1 MVKKDDR
8 RIVRTR
14 KLLRDAMHEL
24 ILDQGYDEFNIQ
36 DVTNKANLGRATF
49 YLHYREKDDLLTDL
63 MNQRFEDFIGTTTQI
78 VSSKDG
84 VLEEKAIEKLFNLAE
99 ENYDFYRIMEIG
111 KGGMIASNQMQR
123 IIRDKVRERLEQL
136 RQVTGKEF
144 SYPQDFLE
152 TYLSGAL
159 MALIFWW
166 LKEEMPYPANEM
178 AKMYRRINGQITEA
192 YLKDLPE
199 QDTKKQT
206 SKKPA
211 PKQTAPKHQDA
222 RAKPSTPMAEEDLG
236 SVEPQTEA

>member
-24 ILDQGYDEFNIQ
+24 ILEQGYDEFNIQ

-63 MNQRFEDFIGTTTQI
+63 MNQRLEDFIGTTTQI
-78 VSSKDG
+78 VSSRDG

-99 ENYDFYRIMEIG
+99 ENYDFYRILEIG
-111 KGGMIASNQMQR
+111 KGGTIASTQMQL
-123 IIRDKVRERLEQL
+123 IIRDRVRERLDQL
-136 RQVTGKEF
+136 KQVIGKEF

-159 MALIFWW
+159 LALIYWW
-166 LKEEMPYPANEM
+166 LKEEMPYSASEM
-178 AKMYRRINGQITEA
+178 ARMYRRINAQITED
-192 YLKDLPE
+192 YLQDLPIKL
-199 QDTKKQT
+199 DKKAAAKKQT
-206 SKKPA
+206 VKPNAKKPV
-211 PKQTAPKHQDA
+211 P
-222 RAKPSTPMAEEDLG
+222 EENVG
-236 SVEPQTEA
+236 SNEPEVTVNPIENQRIS

>member
-8 RIVRTR
+8 RIVRTK

-63 MNQRFEDFIGTTTQI
+63 MNQRFEDFISNTPQI
-78 VSSKDG
+78 INSKDG

-111 KGGMIASNQMQR
+111 KGGTIASNQMQR
-123 IIRDKVRERLEQL
+123 IIQDKVRERLNQFK
-136 RQVTGKEF
+136 QVTEKEF
-144 SYPQDFLE
+144 SFPQDFLE

-159 MALIFWW
+159 LALIYWW
-166 LKEEMPYPANEM
+166 LREEMPYSSSEI
-178 AKMYRRINGQITEA
+178 AKMYQRINAQITEA
-192 YLKDLPE
+192 YL
-199 QDTKKQT
+199 QDVPMKTD
-206 SKKPA
+206 KKPA
-211 PKQTAPKHQDA
+211 ANKQVSKSDA
-222 RAKPSTPMAEEDLG
+222 KNPVSDEKVRAS
-236 SVEPQTEA
+236 EPNQAD

>member
-14 KLLRDAMHEL
+14 KLLRDAIHEL
-24 ILDQGYDEFNIQ
+24 ILEQGYDEFNIQ

-63 MNQRFEDFIGTTTQI
+63 MNQRFEDFIGTTSQI

-111 KGGMIASNQMQR
+111 KGGTIASNQMQL
-123 IIRDKVRERLEQL
+123 IIRDKVRERLDQL
-136 RQVTGKEF
+136 KQITGKEF

-159 MALIFWW
+159 LALIFWW
-166 LKEEMPYPANEM
+166 LKQEMPYSAIEM
-178 AKMYRRINGQITEA
+178 AKMYRRINAQITEA
-192 YLKDLPE
+192 YL
-199 QDTKKQT
+199 QDMPVK
-206 SKKPA
+206 SDKKPA
-211 PKQTAPKHQDA
+211 AKKQAQKPN
-222 RAKPSTPMAEEDLG
+222 AKNPAHEEKVG
-236 SVEPQTEA
+236 PNEPEEAV

>member
-24 ILDQGYDEFNIQ
+24 ILEQGYDEFNIQ
-36 DVTNKANLGRATF
+36 DVTDKANLGRATF

-63 MNQRFEDFIGTTTQI
+63 MNQRFEDFIGTTSQI

-111 KGGMIASNQMQR
+111 KGGTIASNQMQL
-123 IIRDKVRERLEQL
+123 IIRDKVRERLDQF
-136 RQVTGKEF
+136 RQVTQKEF

-159 MALIFWW
+159 LALIYWW
-166 LKEEMPYPANEM
+166 LREEMPYSASEM
-178 AKMYRRINGQITEA
+178 AKMYRRINAQITETTLQELA
-192 YLKDLPE
+192 V
-199 QDTKKQT
+199 TNG
-206 SKKPA
+206 KKPA
-211 PKQTAPKHQDA
+211 VKKRTPRTNP
-222 RAKPSTPMAEEDLG
+222 AKPKEDEKSVPAEPEI
-236 SVEPQTEA
+236 EA

>member
-24 ILDQGYDEFNIQ
+24 ILEQGYDEFNIQ

-63 MNQRFEDFIGTTTQI
+63 MNQRFEDFIGTTSQI

-84 VLEEKAIEKLFNLAE
+84 ILEEKAIEKLFNLAE

-111 KGGMIASNQMQR
+111 KGGTIASNQMQL
-123 IIRDKVRERLEQL
+123 IIRDKVRERLDQL
-136 RQVTGKEF
+136 KLVTQKEF

-159 MALIFWW
+159 LALIYWW
-166 LKEEMPYPANEM
+166 LREEMPYSAAEM
-178 AKMYRRINGQITEA
+178 AKMYRRLNTQITEA
-192 YLKDLPE
+192 NLQDLPMV
-199 QDTKKQT
+199 TP
-206 SKKPA
+206 KKPGA
-211 PKQTAPKHQDA
+211 NKRLPKTNPKNPIPDEQVGSGQPENEA
-222 RAKPSTPMAEEDLG
+222 STNGNQRIP
-236 SVEPQTEA
+236 

>member
-14 KLLRDAMHEL
+14 KLLRDAMHDL
-24 ILDQGYDEFNIQ
+24 ILEQGYDEFNIQ

-49 YLHYREKDDLLTDL
+49 YLHYREKNDLLTDL
-63 MNQRFEDFIGTTTQI
+63 MNQRFEDFIGTTSQI

-111 KGGMIASNQMQR
+111 KGGTIASNQMQL
-123 IIRDKVRERLEQL
+123 IIRDKVRERLDQF
-136 RQVTGKEF
+136 RQITQKEF

-159 MALIFWW
+159 LALIYWW
-166 LKEEMPYPANEM
+166 LREEMPYPASEM
-178 AKMYRRINGQITEA
+178 AKMYRRINAQITEA
-192 YLKDLPE
+192 TLQDLPILNE
-199 QDTKKQT
+199 KKPGVRKQT
-206 SKKPA
+206 PRANPRKPQPEA
-211 PKQTAPKHQDA
+211 ETPTADPDNA
-222 RAKPSTPMAEEDLG
+222 A
-236 SVEPQTEA
+236 